1 MAIRIRLA
9 ARSVC
14 ICGFNFLLVTI
25 FTQNIG
31 LVFLVR
37 TISYMLLCVYVHD
50 QDIGNALMLK
60 IVLFSV
66 LFAMAHIVQS
76 QLYIFGILLKML
88 LAAIYCIMG

>member
-9 ARSVC
+9 ARSIC
-14 ICGFNFLLVTI
+14 IFGFNFLLITI

-37 TISYMLLCVYVHD
+37 TISYILSCVYVHD
-50 QDIGNALMLK
+50 QDIENVLMLK

-66 LFAMAHIVQS
+66 LFAIVHIVQS
-76 QLYIFGILLKML
+76 QLYTFGILLKML
-88 LAAIYCIMG
+88 LVAIYCIMG